1 MNPTPSVMPDHF
13 TKAAF
18 SNPPKNSLLY
28 VLILVLFMGCNQPK
42 ANGENQATG
51 QSAVQTEVPQASNN
65 NGSSTIKVVNWNI
78 EWLGS
83 ASNGPKDKALQLA
96 NAIKILQYLK
106 ADMYCLCEI
115 VDPQSLKS
123 LTAGL
128 GSAYS
133 YALSDYAAGARS
145 KTDPGYANSQKLAFI
160 YNNQVFKNVQTSGYL
175 RNNARIGYYFASGR
189 YPFELDAT
197 VHTAQTVQKLS
208 FLIIH
213 GKSGADPTSYERRLN
228 GATGLKSALDQDKA
242 GQAFIL
248 LGDFNDHVN
257 GSITAGKVSAY
268 NCFVADP
275 AYHILTLP
283 LSSQRSTLGYP
294 GVIDQQIISSPLNR
308 FYKAGST
315 QIRTDVIKVVPDFKS
330 GSTSDHYPVSSEF
343 IFDKPAATTRIETA
357 ADNANKQA
365 AASNHPDTDLAA
377 SGATPQ
383 NLQLRIF
390 DATIKTGSIW
400 VTASQKVNNIQF
412 ILYNKRQHKVMS
424 VHRKYILKGD
434 TFKIKTPNLY
444 AGDYTLVIF
453 SDHGK
458 QVIAFTVK

>member
-1 MNPTPSVMPDHF
+1 MPDHF

-128 GSAYS
+128 GGEYS

-213 GKSGADPTSYERRLN
+213 AKSGADLSSYERRLN
-228 GATGLKSALDQDKA
+228 AATGLKAALDQDKA
-242 GQAFIL
+242 GQSFML
-248 LGDFNDHVN
+248 LGDFNDHLD
-257 GSITAGKVSAY
+257 GSITAGKPSPY
-268 NCFVADP
+268 DCFVKDP
-275 AYHILTLP
+275 AYQALTLP
-283 LSSQRSTLGYP
+283 LSQQRSTLDYS
-294 GVIDQQIISSPLNR
+294 GVIDQQIISGALYP
-308 FYKAGST
+308 FYKSGSAR
-315 QIRTDVIKVVPDFKS
+315 IRTDIIRVVPDFKK
-330 GSTSDHYPVSSEF
+330 GHTSDHYPVSSEF
-343 IFDKPAATTRIETA
+343 IFSGQNMAGKQPGTDSHTAKEMAPTDLPPAPETKETA
-357 ADNANKQA
+357 
-365 AASNHPDTDLAA
+365 P
-377 SGATPQ
+377 PQ

-390 DATIKTGSIW
+390 AAAVKTGSIL
-400 VTASQKVNNIQF
+400 VTASQKSNNIQF
-412 ILYNKRQHKVMS
+412 ILYNKRQHKVLS

-434 TFKIKTPNLY
+434 TFKLKTPSLY

-453 SDHGK
+453 SDHGR